1 MLTSHRKL
9 TEIITDVNTGQ
20 RITDKYKILERGG
33 GNVAKWH
40 HIASSV
46 SCRMKPRAER

>member
-20 RITDKYKILERGG
+20 RITDKILERGG

-46 SCRMKPRAER
+46 SCRMKTRAER

>member
-20 RITDKYKILERGG
+20 RITDKILERGG

-40 HIASSV
+40 HKIASSV
-46 SCRMKPRAER
+46 SCRMKPRAEL